1 MKIHFNDLNDL
12 LNKAVEIKKDYDKFC
27 NTLEEASK
35 NIKQVKE
42 DITTLI
48 IIFIIG
54 DGFL

>member
-35 NIKQVKE
+35 NLKQVKE